1 MRIIDFYGVVPKTH
15 GTKLQLPFAQK
26 AINVDLY
33 GGKLQGLP
41 SSSYAGEVI
50 GVDGNVMHGNIGS
63 LHIAGKLVVGFPEH
77 TFVAPDPQNRL
88 GENSF

>member
-41 SSSYAGEVI
+41 A
-50 GVDGNVMHGNIGS
+50 
-63 LHIAGKLVVGFPEH
+63 PEKGWRQRQPFLLARPCSADWPSR
-77 TFVAPDPQNRL
+77 TTMSD
-88 GENSF
+88 